1 MDIYN
6 PRAIPR
12 NVREIPEE
20 FQKMC
25 MKLCQDESMPRF
37 ASLEDLIN
45 FIMKDLDL
53 REKKVVRTYINA
65 LLALN
70 ASDADLASVW
80 RRAGSDLI
88 LSGEKEG
95 MMADFFRLIASS
107 IDPS

>member
-25 MKLCQDESMPRF
+25 MKLCQDEPMPRF
-37 ASLEDLIN
+37 ASPEDLIS
-45 FIMKDLDL
+45 FILMDLDS
-53 REKKVVRTYINA
+53 REKRVVKDYINA

-80 RRAGSDLI
+80 RRAGADLI

-107 IDPS
+107 VEPS